1 LRAGVNWLLQL
12 QNSDGGWPTFCRG
25 WGSLPFDQ
33 SSPDVTAH
41 AIRALRVTDP
51 AQRQPAWQRAIAAGF
66 AFLHR
71 VQRDDGAWLPLW
83 FGNQAAPAG
92 HNPVLGTARVL
103 QAYAEVAPSAPE
115 ARRAVDYLLRT
126 QHAQGGWGGEARV
139 PPSVEESAL
148 AIIALRHW
156 RELPNVESA
165 WLRGL
170 DYLISR
176 VEDGSWSTPSPIG
189 LYFASLWYSE
199 ELYPII
205 WTVEALVYAGLSG

>member
-1 LRAGVNWLLQL
+1 MSPRMPFARYASPTRRNVNRRGSAPSPPALLSSAGH
-12 QNSDGGWPTFCRG
+12 SAT
-25 WGSLPFDQ
+25 
-33 SSPDVTAH
+33 TA
-41 AIRALRVTDP
+41 P
-51 AQRQPAWQRAIAAGF
+51 G
-66 AFLHR
+66 
-71 VQRDDGAWLPLW
+71 LPLW
-83 FGNQAAPAG
+83 FGNQAAPAC

-103 QAYAEVAPSAPE
+103 RAYAEVAPSAPE
-115 ARRAVDYLLRT
+115 ARRAVDYLLHA
-126 QHAQGGWGGEARV
+126 QHAQGGWGGDAGV

-148 AIIALRHW
+148 VIIALRHW

-205 WTVEALVYAGLSG
+205 WTVEALGAGK